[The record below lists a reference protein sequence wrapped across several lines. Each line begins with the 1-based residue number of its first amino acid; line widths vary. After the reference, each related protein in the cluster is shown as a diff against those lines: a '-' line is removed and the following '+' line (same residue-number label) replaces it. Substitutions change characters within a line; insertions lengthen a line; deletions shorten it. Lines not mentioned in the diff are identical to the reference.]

1 MNQAT
6 KSKKT
11 ARFVAATLSAA
22 LLLSS
27 AALANVN
34 YVSAD
39 EGEPL
44 FVSDYSSKA
53 EAVQA
58 GLDLNLQIAEEG
70 MILVKNENGALP
82 LVTGK
87 GTAGAKITVFG
98 YAGIFDN
105 LVKRPRRTFVR
116 FFLPRRAK
124 HIHNARIDLLKC
136 GING

>member
-58 GLDLNLQIAEEG
+58 GLDLHVDPGGPPQPGGRPGQEAASPQAGCYGPEG
-70 MILVKNENGALP
+70 
-82 LVTGK
+82 TS
-87 GTAGAKITVFG
+87 
-98 YAGIFDN
+98 
-105 LVKRPRRTFVR
+105 
-116 FFLPRRAK
+116 
-124 HIHNARIDLLKC
+124 LLAC
-136 GING
+136 